1 VRVSIQL
8 EEEELKIGANGY
20 GAAGPYREIR
30 PYGRENDLFRL
41 GHTDD
46 APILVE
52 IQLSVEEPST
62 TA

>member
-1 VRVSIQL
+1 M
-8 EEEELKIGANGY
+8 LKIGANGY

-30 PYGRENDLFRL
+30 PYGRENDLFRP

-52 IQLSVEEPST
+52 IQLSVEEPSA